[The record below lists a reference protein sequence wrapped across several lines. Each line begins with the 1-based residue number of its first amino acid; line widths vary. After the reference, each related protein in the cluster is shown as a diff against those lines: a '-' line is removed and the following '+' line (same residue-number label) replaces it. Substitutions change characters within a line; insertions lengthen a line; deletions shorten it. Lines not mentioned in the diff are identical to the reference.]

1 MYKMRPL
8 PAAVDPTSLERLSR
22 LETATIGHTYQ
33 FGFADPALQSVLPD
47 KAVVGTAVTLA
58 LPGQDSTLLHHVIA
72 QLRPGDFLVIDR
84 LGDTRHACFGGGVA
98 LASKQQGFVG
108 AAVDGAHTDTSE
120 IAEHDFPLWSR
131 GASPI
136 TTRLYDIGGGFNIPV
151 CCAGAAVLPGYAV
164 LADESG
170 VLFIDPDDLDDVLCT
185 AEVKTQRGIANTKRQ
200 KSGEK
205 LGAITGASAKVET
218 RLAATAEG

>member
-8 PAAVDPTSLERLSR
+8 PTPVDPAALDRLSR
-22 LETATIGHTYQ
+22 LETATIGHTHQ
-33 FGFADPALQSVLPD
+33 FGFADPSLQSVLRG
-47 KAVVGTAVTLA
+47 KHVVGTAVTLA

-72 QLRPGDFLVIDR
+72 QLRPDDFLVIDR

-98 LASKQQGFVG
+98 LASKQQGYVG

-131 GASPI
+131 GVSPI

-151 CCAGAAVLPGYAV
+151 CCAGAAILPGYAV

-170 VLFIDPDDLDDVLCT
+170 VLFVDPEDLDEVIST
-185 AEVKTQRGIANTKRQ
+185 AEIKTERAKTNTQRQ

-205 LGAITGASAKVET
+205 LGAITGASAKVES
-218 RLAATAEG
+218 RLATAES

>member
-8 PAAVDPTSLERLSR
+8 PAAVDPSQLERLSR
-22 LETATIGHTYQ
+22 LETATIGHTHQ
-33 FGFADPALQSVLPD
+33 FGFADPAVQSVLPG
-47 KAVVGTAVTLA
+47 KSVVGTAVTLA
-58 LPGQDSTLLHHVIA
+58 LPGQDSTLLHHIIA
-72 QLRPGDFLVIDR
+72 QLRRGDFLVIDR

-108 AAVDGAHTDTSE
+108 AAVDGPHTDTAE

-151 CCAGAAVLPGYAV
+151 CCGGAAVLPGYAV

-170 VLFIDPDDLDDVLCT
+170 LLFVDPDDLEEVLTT
-185 AEVKTQRGIANTKRQ
+185 AELKTERGIANTQRQ
-200 KSGEK
+200 KTGEK
-205 LGAITGASAKVET
+205 LGEITGASAKVKT
-218 RLAATAEG
+218 RLAAG